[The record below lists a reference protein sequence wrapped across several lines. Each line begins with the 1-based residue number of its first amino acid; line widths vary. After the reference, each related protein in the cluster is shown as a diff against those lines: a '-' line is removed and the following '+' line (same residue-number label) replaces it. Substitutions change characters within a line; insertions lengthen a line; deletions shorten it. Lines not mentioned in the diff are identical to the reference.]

1 MSSAAGR
8 PTGKVAATH
17 DRRRRRAE
25 DLASVTGAV
34 AIIVGGAALLGWRLG
49 AGTFDDLIPGLLVL
63 YGVLAIVI
71 WLSARNARLT
81 EQSRQAALEELDRF
95 FEVSSDLLAT
105 ASAAGFFVRLNP
117 AWTTLLGYDVAEL
130 CSMPFVEFV
139 HPDDVE
145 ATNREVQRQVG
156 AGEPVAKFQNRFRHQ
171 DGSYR
176 WLEWSSSP
184 SADRAWIYAVARD
197 VTERKREEERLRAP
211 AIALA
216 RRQAEERDRIQKIID
231 THAFT
236 SGLPADHRP
245 FDGRLGRVRGPDA
258 ICRWVA
264 ISRSLRGRTRMRPG
278 ASPGAGHA
286 GCGSPGIASAA
297 PSHLAQYQRL
307 ASLSLRRRRVAE
319 CAGHSREAAGP

>member
-71 WLSARNARLT
+71 WLSARNARVT
-81 EQSRQAALEELDRF
+81 EQSRRAALEELDRF

-105 ASAAGFFVRLNP
+105 ANAAGFFVRLNP

-130 CSMPFVEFV
+130 YSLPFVDFV
-139 HPDDVE
+139 HPDDIE
-145 ATNREVQRQVG
+145 ATIRETQRQVV
-156 AGEPVAKFQNRFRHQ
+156 AGEPIAHFENRFRHQ

-236 SGLPADHRP
+236 TVYQPIVDLSTGDSVGYEALTRFADGSR
-245 FDGRLGRVRGPDA
+245 
-258 ICRWVA
+258 
-264 ISRSLRGRTRMRPG
+264 ISRSVRGRPRMRPR
-278 ASPGAGHA
+278 ASPGAGNA
-286 GCGSPGIASAA
+286 CCGP
-297 PSHLAQYQRL
+297 P
-307 ASLSLRRRRVAE
+307 
-319 CAGHSREAAGP
+319 